1 MGRTAKALLVS
12 GCCLQIIGSACAARA
27 EEADSADNT
36 AWTTYADCAA
46 GYLAN
51 WQDRL
56 SSPERG
62 RDMSNMIRAQSDE
75 YKTTAARAHRAQTKS
90 GEEEAARAVDAYVQD
105 NLPRFIA
112 MDKAGQLEAFIDE
125 CPQADDSAQD

>member
-51 WQDRL
+51 WHDRL

-62 RDMSNMIRAQSDE
+62 RDMSNMIR
-75 YKTTAARAHRAQTKS
+75 RATGNIVIKLMPA
-90 GEEEAARAVDAYVQD
+90 
-105 NLPRFIA
+105 LPIPIA
-112 MDKAGQLEAFIDE
+112 NRSMCKL
-125 CPQADDSAQD
+125 